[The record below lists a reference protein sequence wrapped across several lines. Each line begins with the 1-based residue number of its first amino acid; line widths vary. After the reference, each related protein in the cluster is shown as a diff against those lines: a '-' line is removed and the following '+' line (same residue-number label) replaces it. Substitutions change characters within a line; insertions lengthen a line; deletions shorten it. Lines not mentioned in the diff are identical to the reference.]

1 MEQQQEFKNITIS
14 EEELLNITGE
24 GPTVS
29 EAAPPPEG
37 TPPPPSSSAFI
48 TPPPVVPV
56 EPVPVNIG
64 SLFDASLAVTFLDSA
79 ISTILPV
86 GMNYAGF
93 KSKKS
98 DFAATT
104 KEKESLTPIMQ
115 KVMDQ
120 MQVKISNPFEAL
132 FWGIVAVYG
141 PRAAVVAM
149 TAEKVEK
156 RTPEAKETN
165 DSKEG
170 RPIMRRHT
178 GKPDCKCAKC
188 SNRYE

>member
-29 EAAPPPEG
+29 ERTPPPEG
-37 TPPPPSSSAFI
+37 TPPPPSSSTFSA
-48 TPPPVVPV
+48 PPPV

-79 ISTILPV
+79 VSTLLPV
-86 GMNYAGF
+86 GMNYAGY

-98 DFAATT
+98 DFAAST

-165 DSKEG
+165 ETKEAREG
-170 RPIMRRHT
+170 RPVMRRHT